1 MAQNDMNK
9 DVADIKAAVEARRAA
24 SEASFVEGD
33 IYKDHRGSEYQ
44 ILKVIEQRGINRAE
58 LLRLKD
64 GATVSGTVAA
74 LNPTTGRTPT
84 AEDRKIIDSYAEK
97 IARVTQ
103 TLVPGMVVKLAE
115 AKSRTAAAKSF
126 PGKQDGNF
134 VVVKVSEKTAN
145 IVPLGGHGDGLAYL
159 RVSPG
164 LVQIVKP

>member
-1 MAQNDMNK
+1 MEKNTRPAK
-9 DVADIKAAVEARRAA
+9 
-24 SEASFVEGD
+24 EASFVEGD
-33 IYKDHRGSEYQ
+33 IYSDFRGGEYQ
-44 ILKVIEQRGINRAE
+44 IIELIEQRGINRVH

-64 GATVSGTVAA
+64 GATVTGSVAA

-84 AEDRKIIDSYAEK
+84 AADRKTIAKWQEK
-97 IARVTQ
+97 VARVTQ
-103 TLVPGMVVKLAE
+103 KLVPGMVVKLTD
-115 AKSRTAAAKSF
+115 SRSRSAAAKSF

-164 LVQIVKP
+164 LVAVVNL